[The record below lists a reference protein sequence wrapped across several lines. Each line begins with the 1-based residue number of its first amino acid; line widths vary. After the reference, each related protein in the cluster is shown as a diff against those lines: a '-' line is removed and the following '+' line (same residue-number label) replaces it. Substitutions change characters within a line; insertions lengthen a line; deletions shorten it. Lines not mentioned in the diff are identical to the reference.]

1 MDAIQDFEIK
11 IEEPDTEIWT
21 LSSRPIRPPIRP
33 IQDYQFNVQRPLFS
47 TRRMP
52 NFSNGYM
59 ESHPPMGPSFN
70 FLENNP
76 VPQLVLF
83 PQNLHTETL
92 TLPMLRGSIAPEPLP
107 LRYRPP
113 ETREPLV
120 SLILEREKIK
130 VLERFLAFHTC
141 TSISTWFSDYI
152 EFFFCNHIVL
162 MRLKKSCCK
171 AFWQSSFPRDCAKAF
186 LRFLNCCSVIWWLN
200 MMEFSSNWRKWIY
213 ENSDIFRQIDG
224 ISIQF
229 DKKSSVF
236 CCKSSIRFCLFIK
249 Q

>member
-1 MDAIQDFEIK
+1 MATLLKNTAYIHHQKIAFAYHSSKMDAIQDFEIK

-120 SLILEREKIK
+120 SLILERENQGLGEIS
-130 VLERFLAFHTC
+130 RFSHMHFY
-141 TSISTWFSDYI
+141 FY
-152 EFFFCNHIVL
+152 
-162 MRLKKSCCK
+162 M
-171 AFWQSSFPRDCAKAF
+171 
-186 LRFLNCCSVIWWLN
+186 
-200 MMEFSSNWRKWIY
+200 
-213 ENSDIFRQIDG
+213 IFG
-224 ISIQF
+224 
-229 DKKSSVF
+229 
-236 CCKSSIRFCLFIK
+236 LY
-249 Q
+249 